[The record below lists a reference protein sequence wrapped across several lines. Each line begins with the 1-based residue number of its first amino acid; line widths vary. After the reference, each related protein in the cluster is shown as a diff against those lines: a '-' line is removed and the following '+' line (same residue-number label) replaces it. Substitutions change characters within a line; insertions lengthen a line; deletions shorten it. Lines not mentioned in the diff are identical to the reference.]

1 MTYRELNMIKILCK
15 LGLHKWRAYTYGVGS
30 TEFHPHTT
38 TVKTARCTR
47 CLKIIK
53 AEKPYRW
60 KYD

>member
-1 MTYRELNMIKILCK
+1 MIKILCK